1 MLEYEYKEVDCLP
14 LTESSKISEV
24 IDTDLS
30 YNGVEGVSPSD
41 ITEFTES
48 QNSFE
53 SNKIDIFNI
62 EDENKVDLVDNKD
75 EEENDTEIDNEE
87 NKNIKQFFI
96 VICKR
101 IFAYIS
107 NLFTI

>member
-48 QNSFE
+48 LNSFE
-53 SNKIDIFNI
+53 PNKIDISNV
-62 EDENKVDLVDNKD
+62 EEENKVDLVDNK
-75 EEENDTEIDNEE
+75 EENDTENDNEE